1 MLRFNY
7 LILIINSVEIERQE
21 LRNKLEA
28 EHRQIIAEIEDM
40 KRTLKDG
47 CELLERYRKMLNE
60 SEEKGGDAVKK
71 EQTEKENS

>member
-1 MLRFNY
+1 M
-7 LILIINSVEIERQE
+7 
-21 LRNKLEA
+21 RNKLEA
-28 EHRQIIAEIEDM
+28 ENRQIIAEIEDM

-47 CELLERYRKMLNE
+47 CELLESYRKINE

>member
-1 MLRFNY
+1 M
-7 LILIINSVEIERQE
+7 
-21 LRNKLEA
+21 EA
-28 EHRQIIAEIEDM
+28 ENRQIIAEIEDM